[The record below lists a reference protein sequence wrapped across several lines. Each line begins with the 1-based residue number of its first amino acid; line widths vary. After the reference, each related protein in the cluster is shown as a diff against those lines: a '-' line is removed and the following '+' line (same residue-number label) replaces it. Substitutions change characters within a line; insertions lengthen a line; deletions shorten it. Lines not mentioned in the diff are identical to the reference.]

1 LEPQKPPLKFISF
14 PYKTSQAIFAS
25 VPGEIKGESM
35 EVLESEGV
43 WAACGMCG
51 GEAQAAAAAAV
62 LTRGAGAD
70 AGADAEGRC

>member
-1 LEPQKPPLKFISF
+1 
-14 PYKTSQAIFAS
+14 
-25 VPGEIKGESM
+25 M